1 MFKQLIKPILPETL
15 NKKIIYTVPV
25 PITNHFYTQKYCIEA
40 WFIRTDLK
48 KLRPIKI
55 NSLVDPCT
63 VGPTWPKP
71 VKDDGVPDPLIA
83 GPVVPVTVMG
93 G

>member
-1 MFKQLIKPILPETL
+1 MNYSNWFEKNPPIKT
-15 NKKIIYTVPV
+15 
-25 PITNHFYTQKYCIEA
+25 
-40 WFIRTDLK
+40 
-48 KLRPIKI
+48 IKI

-71 VKDDGVPDPLIA
+71 VKDDGVPVPLIE
-83 GPVVPVTVMG
+83 GPVLPVTVMG

>member
-1 MFKQLIKPILPETL
+1 MNYSNWFK
-15 NKKIIYTVPV
+15 KKT
-25 PITNHFYTQKYCIEA
+25 
-40 WFIRTDLK
+40 
-48 KLRPIKI
+48 PIKTINI

-71 VKDDGVPDPLIA
+71 VKDDGVPVPLIE
-83 GPVVPVTVMG
+83 GPVLPVTVMG